1 MTTSTADTGVPM
13 RALLVDPSLFTGPY
27 DAGLTEG
34 LVAAGVSPTWAVR
47 PTRKGDRQE
56 IGTDYVDAFFYRRV
70 DRLTALPGPLR
81 SAAKGVAHALG
92 LAQLVLRV
100 LMRKP
105 DVVHFQW
112 LVVPPLDA
120 LAIRIIALRCPVVFT
135 AHDTVP
141 FNGEYLSFL
150 QNLAFDLP
158 IRLSDRV
165 IVHTAAG
172 LQRLVERG
180 VPRDKVAVIP
190 HGPLRLHA
198 SPSGDA
204 RPRDPRRTFVLF
216 GEIKH
221 YKGADV
227 LIEAVGRLPRE
238 LRARARFIVA
248 GRPRMD
254 LAPLHHLIDGLGL
267 ADTVEIRAHRHSETE
282 MADLFAD
289 ADCFVFPYRQIDA
302 SGVYFLT
309 KSLNRWTIATRVGI
323 FAEDFQEGAQGAL
336 IEPENPKALAEAL
349 VSAIVHDPRPTS
361 TPPSSAWKEIG
372 RATRAVY
379 QQAQTRA

>member
-1 MTTSTADTGVPM
+1 MTTAADAGAPM

-34 LVAAGVSPTWAVR
+34 LVAAGVAPTWAVR
-47 PTRKGDRQE
+47 PTRDGDRQE
-56 IGTDYVDAFFYRRV
+56 IGEDYVDAFFYRRV
-70 DRLTALPGPLR
+70 DRLTSLPGPLR

-92 LAQLVLRV
+92 LVRLVLRV

-120 LAIRIIALRCPVVFT
+120 LAIRIIGLRCPVVFT

-172 LQRLVERG
+172 MRRLVERG
-180 VPRDKVAVIP
+180 VPREKVAVIP

-198 SPSGDA
+198 SPSAPAG
-204 RPRDPRRTFVLF
+204 PRDPRRTFVLF

-227 LIEAVGRLPRE
+227 LIEAVGRLPRD
-238 LRARARFIVA
+238 LRARARFIIA
-248 GRPRMD
+248 GRPRM
-254 LAPLHHLIDGLGL
+254 
-267 ADTVEIRAHRHSETE
+267 VY
-282 MADLFAD
+282 
-289 ADCFVFPYRQIDA
+289 PYRQIDA

-323 FAEDFQEGAQGAL
+323 FAEDFEDGAQGVLIAPEDREAL
-336 IEPENPKALAEAL
+336 GSALAQ
-349 VSAIVHDPRPTS
+349 AIVHDPRPTS
-361 TPPSSAWKEIG
+361 APPSSAWQEIG

-379 QQAQTRA
+379 QQAQSRA

>member
-1 MTTSTADTGVPM
+1 MTTTADVGAPM

-47 PTRKGDRQE
+47 PTREGDRQE

-92 LAQLVLRV
+92 LARLVLRV
-100 LMRKP
+100 LLRKP

-120 LAIRIIALRCPVVFT
+120 LAIRIIGLRCPVVFT

-172 LQRLVERG
+172 MQRLVERG
-180 VPRDKVAVIP
+180 VPREKVAVIP

-198 SPSGDA
+198 SPSDDA

-248 GRPRMD
+248 GRPRME
-254 LAPLHHLIDGLGL
+254 LSPLQHLIDG
-267 ADTVEIRAHRHSETE
+267 
-282 MADLFAD
+282 
-289 ADCFVFPYRQIDA
+289 
-302 SGVYFLT
+302 
-309 KSLNRWTIATRVGI
+309 
-323 FAEDFQEGAQGAL
+323 
-336 IEPENPKALAEAL
+336 
-349 VSAIVHDPRPTS
+349 
-361 TPPSSAWKEIG
+361 
-372 RATRAVY
+372 
-379 QQAQTRA
+379 

>member
-1 MTTSTADTGVPM
+1 MNLTSDAGAPM

-47 PTRKGDRQE
+47 PTRAGDRHE
-56 IGTDYVDAFFYRRV
+56 IEEDYVDDFFYRRV
-70 DRLTALPGPLR
+70 DRLTSLPGPLR
-81 SAAKGVAHALG
+81 SAAKGIAHALG
-92 LAQLVLRV
+92 LARLVLRV
-100 LMRKP
+100 LVRKP

-120 LAIRIIALRCPVVFT
+120 LAIRLIALRCPVVFT

-172 LQRLVERG
+172 KERLVERG
-180 VPRDKVAVIP
+180 VPRAKVAVIP

-198 SPSGDA
+198 LPSEHG

-221 YKGADV
+221 YKGGDL

-238 LRARARFIVA
+238 LRAGARFIIA

-254 LAPLHHLIDGLGL
+254 LAPLHHLIEGLGL
-267 ADTVEIRAHRHSETE
+267 ADTVEIRAHRHTETE
-282 MADLFAD
+282 MADLFAET
-289 ADCFVFPYRQIDA
+289 DCFVFPYRQIDA

-309 KSLNRWTIATRVGI
+309 KSLHRWTIATRVGI
-323 FAEDFQEGAQGAL
+323 FAEDFQDGAQGEMIA
-336 IEPENPKALAEAL
+336 PEDPGALANAL
-349 VSAIVHDPRPTS
+349 ARTIAHDLKPTS
-361 TPPSSAWKEIG
+361 TPPSSAWQDIG
-372 RATRAVY
+372 RATRTVY
-379 QQAQTRA
+379 QEAKIRG

>member
-1 MTTSTADTGVPM
+1 MTTAADAGAPM

-34 LVAAGVSPTWAVR
+34 LVAAGVAPTWAVR
-47 PTRKGDRQE
+47 PTRDGDRQE
-56 IGTDYVDAFFYRRV
+56 IGEDYVDAFFYRRV
-70 DRLTALPGPLR
+70 DRLTSLPGPLR

-92 LAQLVLRV
+92 LVRLVLRV

-120 LAIRIIALRCPVVFT
+120 LAIRIIGLRCPVVFT

-172 LQRLVERG
+172 MRRLVERG
-180 VPRDKVAVIP
+180 VPREKVAVIP

-198 SPSGDA
+198 SPSAHAG
-204 RPRDPRRTFVLF
+204 PRDPRRTFVLF

-227 LIEAVGRLPRE
+227 LIEAVGRLPRQ
-238 LRARARFIVA
+238 LRARGRFIIA

-254 LAPLHHLIDGLGL
+254 LSPLQHRIDELGL
-267 ADTVEIRAHRHSETE
+267 ADTIEIRAHRHSETE
-282 MADLFAD
+282 MADLFAQT
-289 ADCFVFPYRQIDA
+289 DCFVFPYRQIDA

-323 FAEDFQEGAQGAL
+323 FAEDFEDGAQGVL
-336 IEPENPKALAEAL
+336 IAPENPEALGSALAE
-349 VSAIVHDPRPTS
+349 AIVHDPRPTS
-361 TPPSSAWKEIG
+361 APPSSAWQEIG

-379 QQAQTRA
+379 QQVQSRA